1 MTQVEERLPDKGIEM
16 LVSSIDEVDQMLEIM
31 TRALKDWAVG
41 MSPYQ

>member
-1 MTQVEERLPDKGIEM
+1 MTQKEEILPDKEIEM
-16 LVSSIDEVDQMLEIM
+16 LVSSIEEVDQILEIM